1 MYCAFTGIGL
11 GDPEIP
17 DCVLS
22 LPAPLLTQGTA
33 QRLQSLGAEKEGAQQ
48 ECEAFLST
56 KPTGSAALQ
65 LPVVLN
71 SVKNKYSDVQSLCH
85 LYGEK

>member
-1 MYCAFTGIGL
+1 M
-11 GDPEIP
+11 
-17 DCVLS
+17 
-22 LPAPLLTQGTA
+22 
-33 QRLQSLGAEKEGAQQ
+33 EKEAAQQ

-71 SVKNKYSDVQSLCH
+71 SVKNRYNDVQSLCH